1 MVLVCFGTA
10 KQAILVFGKQQ
21 AARASDSHELTHE
34 GAAAGCLIKGY
45 ERTTEQSLGLWDTC
59 LELLNQSNE
68 SSLCHYFHLHRSRF
82 LAGDLGIRLGQRM
95 RRARTSKR
103 RRTMPTPATTAALA
117 GRGVALL
124 LRSSCGASAL
134 ALSRV
139 METGTCCASREIT
152 VHHGIAGNAAGKR
165 TGFADRVGRQRRSVS
180 TLVLLYVQ
188 CRAFRLFV
196 V

>member
-82 LAGDLGIRLGQRM
+82 RIRRLGDWVSEEQGQVNGDERCPPQR
-95 RRARTSKR
+95 RPPRS
-103 RRTMPTPATTAALA
+103 LGA
-117 GRGVALL
+117 GLLFFFVPLVELL
-124 LRSSCGASAL
+124 LWRYLG
-134 ALSRV
+134 
-139 METGTCCASREIT
+139 
-152 VHHGIAGNAAGKR
+152 
-165 TGFADRVGRQRRSVS
+165 
-180 TLVLLYVQ
+180 
-188 CRAFRLFV
+188 
-196 V
+196 